1 MDNNDEITMSSEC
14 TLSSDVVKQSSAG
27 NISTNNNNIN
37 QQSQSVTD
45 KTKVYKEVNTLN
57 NKIID
62 EI

>member
-45 KTKVYKEVNTLN
+45 KIKVYKEVNTLN